1 MRGDDP
7 LRRLERRVRR
17 QVDARRA
24 FRRLLRSLPAIAQIV
39 AGVVV
44 AYVFAREVLGHEL
57 PIVAVTVTISALGF
71 ARDARPRRVL
81 ETVVGI
87 LVGIVVAALIVL
99 AVGRGV
105 WQLALILALAL
116 IVARLVSPSAGFAVA
131 AAVQSM
137 LVAVLPDPEG
147 GVFERAIDGL
157 VGGVVALLVT
167 ALIPRWDVVRAR
179 GESRA
184 LFSLLVESL
193 SGVAEALRRGDAGA
207 AELALTRSRRT
218 QPLIDEWRTS
228 LESARAVAAY
238 SPWLRR
244 GRARLAA
251 EGELL
256 EAADLVT
263 RHVRSIARRVEI
275 LVRDG
280 LDRPGLAQLFDEA
293 SVIVRALGRSVESPS
308 ERDRARVLG
317 LALSGE
323 LAPDRVPGAV
333 RVPDQVVVVL
343 LRSLVFDTLI
353 VCGLTRAE
361 ARQALP
367 PL

>member
-1 MRGDDP
+1 MRGSDP

-17 QVDARRA
+17 QLDARRA
-24 FRRLLRSLPAIAQIV
+24 LRRLARSLPAIAQIV

-44 AYVFAREVLGHEL
+44 AYTFAREVLDHEL
-57 PIVAVTVTISALGF
+57 PIVAVTVTISALGL

-116 IVARLVSPSAGFAVA
+116 IVARLVSPSAAFAVA

-147 GVFERAIDGL
+147 GVFERAVDGL

-167 ALIPRWDVVRAR
+167 ALIPRWDVVRSR
-179 GESRA
+179 HESRA

-193 SGVAEALRRGDAGA
+193 SGVAEALRRGDEGA
-207 AELALTRSRRT
+207 AELALARSRRT
-218 QPLIDEWRTS
+218 QPLLDEWRAS

-251 EGELL
+251 EAELL
-256 EAADLVT
+256 ESADLVT
-263 RHVRSIARRVEI
+263 RHVRTLARRVEI

-280 LDRPGLAQLFDEA
+280 LDRPGLAHLLDEA
-293 SVIVRALGRSVESPS
+293 TVIVEALGRSVESPS

-317 LALSGE
+317 LAMSGE

-343 LRSLVFDTLI
+343 LRSLVFDTLT

>member
-1 MRGDDP
+1 MRGADP
-7 LRRLERRVRR
+7 LRRLERRISL
-17 QVDARRA
+17 QLDARRA
-24 FRRLLRSLPAIAQIV
+24 LRRLARSLPAIAQIV
-39 AGVVV
+39 AGVVI
-44 AYVFAREVLGHEL
+44 AYAFSRYVLGHEL

-116 IVARLVSPSAGFAVA
+116 IVARLVSASTGFAVA

-147 GVFERAIDGL
+147 GVFERAVDGL

-167 ALIPRWDVVRAR
+167 ALIPRLDVLRTR
-179 GESRA
+179 GESRV

-193 SGVAEALRRGDAGA
+193 SGVAEALRRGDSAA
-207 AELALTRSRRT
+207 AELALARSRRT
-218 QPLIDEWRTS
+218 QPLIDEWTTS

-251 EGELL
+251 EAEVL
-256 EAADLVT
+256 AVADLVT

-280 LDRPGLAQLFDEA
+280 HERPGLAHLLDEA
-293 SVIVRALGRSVESPS
+293 AVIVEALGRSQDDAG

-317 LALSGE
+317 LAMSGE
-323 LAPDRVPGAV
+323 LAPDKVPGAV

-343 LRSLVFDTLI
+343 LRSLVFDTLT